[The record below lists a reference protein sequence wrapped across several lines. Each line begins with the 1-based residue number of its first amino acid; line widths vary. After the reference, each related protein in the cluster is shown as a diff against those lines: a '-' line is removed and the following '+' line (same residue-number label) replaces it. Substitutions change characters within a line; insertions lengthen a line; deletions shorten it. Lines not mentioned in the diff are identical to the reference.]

1 LLRIGY
7 TNKFKKDFNKQKKN
21 LSFEDLEK
29 FYDVIRKLKNNEML
43 EESFQDHK
51 LNDDK
56 NYKDC
61 RDCHIKPDLVLIY
74 HIDEMRQELILMRI
88 NSHSEIGI

>member
-1 LLRIGY
+1 MKIGY

-21 LSFEDLEK
+21 LSFEDLET
-29 FYDVIRKLKNNEML
+29 FYDVIRKLKKNEKL
-43 EESFQDHK
+43 EEKFRDHK
-51 LNDDK
+51 LIDDK

-74 HIDEMRQELILMRI
+74 HINLSEQKLILMRF

>member
-1 LLRIGY
+1 VIGY

-29 FYDVIRKLKNNEML
+29 FYEVIRKLKNNENL
-43 EESFQDHK
+43 EEKFKDHK
-51 LNDDK
+51 LIDDK

-74 HIDEMRQELILMRI
+74 HIDLEEKKLILMRF

>member
-1 LLRIGY
+1 LLKIGY

-21 LSFEDLEK
+21 LSFEDLDM
-29 FYDVIRKLKNNEML
+29 FYEVIRKLKNKENL
-43 EESFQDHK
+43 EEKLRDHK
-51 LNDDK
+51 LIDDK

-74 HIDEMRQELILMRI
+74 HVDMIEQKLILMRF